1 MTSKA
6 QSDIINI
13 ENKKREVM
21 HMKKCYRVTV
31 KIDTTY
37 DIKAHTEEEA
47 IDKAYDYMIEGYN
60 PKFEI
65 EEIDEKEYC
74 GA

>member
-1 MTSKA
+1 
-6 QSDIINI
+6 
-13 ENKKREVM
+13 
-21 HMKKCYRVTV
+21 MKKCYRVTV
-31 KIDTTY
+31 KVDTTY

-47 IDKAYDYMIEGYN
+47 IDKAYDYMIEGYR
-60 PKFEI
+60 PEFKI